1 MRIAIVSSLFPPFA
15 IGGAEEAAA
24 QLALGLRD
32 AGHEVAVVS
41 TCRRADLKHGDCRID
56 NWEGIPVWRIA
67 PWNLYWKFDQALEN
81 PNRLRRTAWHAL
93 DLWNIS
99 TTFPLDRVLSGIAP
113 EVINTHNIDGLSPV
127 VWRIAH
133 RHTEAIAHTL
143 HDCHLLCPRATMRK
157 RNGTPCDRLCAG
169 CRGYAAYHLLFRRY
183 VKLLIAPAKA
193 TAEVHK
199 QAGWPAPRIAVI
211 ANGLDAAPVQV
222 PAAPQDGPLRVVFMS
237 RLEREKGCEALI
249 RVIEQCRQSDGIDF
263 HVAGKGTYAAK
274 FENLC
279 RDFPNVKWRGFVTG
293 SAKQDLLT
301 NGDVFLQLS
310 ECHENAPL
318 SLIEAKRYGLYLI
331 GSRIGGI
338 PEIIDS
344 AEAGMLLQPGNASA
358 LFAILRDLRDTRKA
372 LRANRA
378 TRVKGAGAYG
388 RLEMAQQ
395 YAGAFRSL
403 LDTNG
408 SRLAVRRASAL

>member
-1 MRIAIVSSLFPPFA
+1 
-15 IGGAEEAAA
+15 
-24 QLALGLRD
+24 
-32 AGHEVAVVS
+32 
-41 TCRRADLKHGDCRID
+41 
-56 NWEGIPVWRIA
+56 
-67 PWNLYWKFDQALEN
+67 
-81 PNRLRRTAWHAL
+81 
-93 DLWNIS
+93 
-99 TTFPLDRVLSGIAP
+99 
-113 EVINTHNIDGLSPV
+113 
-127 VWRIAH
+127 
-133 RHTEAIAHTL
+133 
-143 HDCHLLCPRATMRK
+143 
-157 RNGTPCDRLCAG
+157 
-169 CRGYAAYHLLFRRY
+169 
-183 VKLLIAPAKA
+183 
-193 TAEVHK
+193 
-199 QAGWPAPRIAVI
+199 
-211 ANGLDAAPVQV
+211 
-222 PAAPQDGPLRVVFMS
+222 
-237 RLEREKGCEALI
+237 
-249 RVIEQCRQSDGIDF
+249 
-263 HVAGKGTYAAK
+263 
-274 FENLC
+274 
-279 RDFPNVKWRGFVTG
+279 VKWRGFVTG